1 MNLVKWFRKNNTKV
15 MAVVVIVLMIGF
27 IGGTYFQQLAQ
38 SRTGRHKTVAFFA
51 DNRKIT
57 NYDLALARREL
68 EILRM
73 LRADDILRSIGAPLF
88 RTQDLRALLLAE
100 LLFAERTV
108 SPQLANRI
116 KQIIRANS
124 YRISDEQINNIYRRP
139 MSADVYWLLLKKEAE
154 HAGMRVPD
162 TGAGNQLARIIPQI
176 FPSATYS
183 QIVVSIV
190 NQRGIPE
197 KEILAAFGKLMAV
210 LNYAKVVCA
219 SENITSSQIMH
230 NVSWEEE
237 RIDIEFVRFGSAV
250 FAPAQ
255 DEPTQQQISEQ
266 FDRYRDVFAGTV
278 SEQNPYGF
286 GYKLPDRVQLE
297 YLTLKLDEL
306 AKIVQAPTQQQAE
319 EYYQKYRDQM
329 FTEQVPLDPNDPNSM
344 MIERTKTYAEVAGL
358 ITKALLRDKID
369 SRAETILQEAKT
381 LTDAQFTDTEPA
393 NLTDEQYRQLTGDY
407 QAAAEQLSEKYKI
420 KIYTGKTG
428 LLSIDDIRTDEYL
441 GVLYLQSYAYNPIGL
456 AQTVFAVDELAL
468 SELGPFDMP
477 EPRLYQN
484 IGPLK
489 DISARI
495 TPDTPGK
502 IMALVRVID
511 AKAGVEPESVDQT
524 FSKNSIAFDQDPSG
538 KAENTYFVR
547 EHVVEDLKKLAAM
560 TTTKTKAEEFLDLAQ
575 KQGWQ
580 DALDEFNRLYGN
592 KNEQDSNDSDRF
604 TLQALNNLPR
614 ISSVEMGILAAQ
626 ARGKPMA
633 RALLTERKKEGL
645 LRDRLYSLVPK
656 DPNTGDIEPLV
667 VEFKPDMSYYCIKT
681 VFVKHLNQ
689 AEYQRVKA
697 MRLYK
702 EDFVQSQSLAPVYF
716 DPENILKRMKFRL
729 ATQDDETADV
739 NTPAQINPNS

>member
-1 MNLVKWFRKNNTKV
+1 
-15 MAVVVIVLMIGF
+15 MAVVVIILMIGF

-38 SRTGRHKTVAFFA
+38 SRTGRHKTVAFFV
-51 DNRKIT
+51 DNKKIT

-108 SPQLANRI
+108 SPQLTNRI
-116 KQIIRANS
+116 KQVIRANS

-139 MSADVYWLLLKKEAE
+139 MSADLYWLLLKKEAE
-154 HAGMRVPD
+154 HAGVRVSD

-176 FPSATYS
+176 FPGATYS

-197 KEILAAFGKLMAV
+197 KEILVAFGKLMAV

-219 SENITSSQIMH
+219 SENITNSQIMH

-266 FDRYRDVFAGTV
+266 FDRYKDVFAGTV

-286 GYKLPDRVQLE
+286 GYKPPDRVQLE
-297 YLTLKLDEL
+297 YLALKLDDL
-306 AKIVQAPTQQQAE
+306 AKIVPAPTQQQAE

-329 FTEQVPLDPNDPNSM
+329 FAEQVPLDPNDPNSM
-344 MIERTKTYAEVAGL
+344 MIDRTKTYAEVAGL

-381 LTDAQFTDTEPA
+381 LTDAQLTDIEPA

-407 QAAAEQLSEKYKI
+407 QAAAEQLSEKHKI

-428 LLSIDDIRTDEYL
+428 LLSVDDIRADEYL

-456 AQTVFAVDELAL
+456 AQIVFAVDELAL

-477 EPRLYQN
+477 EPRLHQN

-495 TPDTPGK
+495 TPDTPGQ
-502 IMALVRVID
+502 IMALARVIE
-511 AKAGVEPESVDQT
+511 AKPAAEPESVGQT
-524 FSKNSIAFDQDPSG
+524 FSKSSIAFDQDPNH

-547 EHVVEDLKKLAAM
+547 EHVVEDLKKLSAM
-560 TTTKTKAEEFLDLAQ
+560 TAAKTGAEEFLDLAQ

-580 DALDEFNRLYGN
+580 NALDEFNRLYGN
-592 KNEQDSNDSDRF
+592 KNEQDSNDTDMF
-604 TLQALNNLPR
+604 TLQTLNNLPR
-614 ISSVEMGILAAQ
+614 ISSVEMAVLAAQ
-626 ARGKPMA
+626 TLGKPMA
-633 RALLTERKKEGL
+633 RTLLTERKKESL

-656 DPNTGDIEPLV
+656 DPNTGDIAPLV
-667 VEFKPDMSYYCIKT
+667 VEFKPDMSCYCIKT
-681 VFVKHLNQ
+681 VSVKHLNQ

-729 ATQDDETADV
+729 VTQDNETADV
-739 NTPAQINPNS
+739 NTPAQINHNS